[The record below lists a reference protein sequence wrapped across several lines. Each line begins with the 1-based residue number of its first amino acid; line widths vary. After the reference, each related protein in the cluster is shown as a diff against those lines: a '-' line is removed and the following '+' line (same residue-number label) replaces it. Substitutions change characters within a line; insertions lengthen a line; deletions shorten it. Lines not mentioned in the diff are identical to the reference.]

1 MLTRESVFLDGSLGG
16 EAQAESWLVVS
27 PGQSAPGNRAHA
39 HALSLSFFVCVCEY
53 NSLPLNNT
61 QIEI

>member
-27 PGQSAPGNRAHA
+27 LDQSGPGNRAHA
-39 HALSLSFFVCVCEY
+39 HALSLSFFVCVWIQLSPTEQH
-53 NSLPLNNT
+53 S
-61 QIEI
+61 EI